1 MCNLFLIFVFIDNTI
16 IMKKLLFTLVCLTLL
31 LGSCKKYEEG
41 PGISL
46 RTKKARVVGEWKT
59 EKLFIDDV
67 EDTLTPDEKNNKWI
81 FKKDGNYEY
90 QTVRYTEI
98 GTWSFDIKREL
109 IFMTETEMGYSSSY
123 KIRRL
128 TNNELW
134 IVFVYRFS
142 KREIHL
148 IKQ

>member
-1 MCNLFLIFVFIDNTI
+1 
-16 IMKKLLFTLVCLTLL
+16 MKKSLFTLICLTLIFS
-31 LGSCKKYEEG
+31 SCKKYEEG

-46 RTKKARVVGEWKT
+46 RTKKARVVGEWKM
-59 EKLFIDDV
+59 EKLFIND
-67 EDTLTPDEKNNKWI
+67 EDTPLTPDEKNIKWI

-90 QTVRYTEI
+90 QAATYNEI

-109 IFMTETEMGYSSSY
+109 IFLTDTEFGYSTSC

-128 TNNELW
+128 TNNEMW
-134 IVFVYRFS
+134 FVFIFRFS

>member
-1 MCNLFLIFVFIDNTI
+1 MFIYTTI
-16 IMKKLLFTLVCLTLL
+16 IMKKSLFTLICLTLIFS
-31 LGSCKKYEEG
+31 SCKKYEEG

-46 RTKKARVVGEWKT
+46 RTKKARVVGEWKM
-59 EKLFIDDV
+59 EKLFIND
-67 EDTLTPDEKNNKWI
+67 EDTPLTPDEKNIKWI

-90 QTVRYTEI
+90 QAATYNEI

-109 IFMTETEMGYSSSY
+109 IFLTDTEFGYSTSC

-128 TNNELW
+128 TNNEMW
-134 IVFVYRFS
+134 FVFIFRSS

>member
-1 MCNLFLIFVFIDNTI
+1 VFIYTTI
-16 IMKKLLFTLVCLTLL
+16 IMKKSLFTLICLTLIFS
-31 LGSCKKYEEG
+31 SCKKYEEG

-46 RTKKARVVGEWKT
+46 RTKKARVVGEWKM
-59 EKLFIDDV
+59 EKLFIDD
-67 EDTLTPDEKNNKWI
+67 EEILLTPDEKNNKWI

-90 QTVRYTEI
+90 QTARYTEI

-109 IFMTETEMGYSSSY
+109 IFMTETEMGYSTSN

-134 IVFVYRFS
+134 IVFIYRFS

>member
-1 MCNLFLIFVFIDNTI
+1 
-16 IMKKLLFTLVCLTLL
+16 MKKSLFTLICFTLIFS
-31 LGSCKKYEEG
+31 SCKKYEEG

-46 RTKKARVVGEWKT
+46 RTKKARVVGEWKM
-59 EKLFIDDV
+59 EKLFIND
-67 EDTLTPDEKNNKWI
+67 EDTPLTPDEKNIKWI

-90 QTVRYTEI
+90 QAATYNEI

-109 IFMTETEMGYSSSY
+109 IFLTDTEFGYSTSC

-128 TNNELW
+128 TNNEMW
-134 IVFVYRFS
+134 FVFIFRSS

-148 IKQ
+148 IQQ

>member
-1 MCNLFLIFVFIDNTI
+1 
-16 IMKKLLFTLVCLTLL
+16 MKKSLFTLICLTLIFS
-31 LGSCKKYEEG
+31 SCKKYEEG

-46 RTKKARVVGEWKT
+46 RTKKARVVGEWKM
-59 EKLFIDDV
+59 EKLFIND
-67 EDTLTPDEKNNKWI
+67 EDTPLTPDEKNIKWI

-90 QTVRYTEI
+90 QAATYNEI

-109 IFMTETEMGYSSSY
+109 IFLTDTEFGYSTSC

-128 TNNELW
+128 TNNEMW
-134 IVFVYRFS
+134 FVFIFRSS

>member
-1 MCNLFLIFVFIDNTI
+1 
-16 IMKKLLFTLVCLTLL
+16 MKKSLFTLICLTLIFS
-31 LGSCKKYEEG
+31 SCKKYEEG

-46 RTKKARVVGEWKT
+46 RTKKARVVGEWKM
-59 EKLFIDDV
+59 EKLFIND
-67 EDTLTPDEKNNKWI
+67 EDTPLTPDEKNIKWI

-90 QTVRYTEI
+90 QAATYNEI

-109 IFMTETEMGYSSSY
+109 IYLTDTEFGYSTSC

-128 TNNELW
+128 TNNEMW
-134 IVFVYRFS
+134 FVFIFRSS

>member
-1 MCNLFLIFVFIDNTI
+1 
-16 IMKKLLFTLVCLTLL
+16 MKKSLFTLICLTLIFS
-31 LGSCKKYEEG
+31 SCKKYEEG

-46 RTKKARVVGEWKT
+46 RTKKARVVGEWKM
-59 EKLFIDDV
+59 EKLFIDD
-67 EDTLTPDEKNNKWI
+67 EDTPLTPDEKNIKWI

-90 QTVRYTEI
+90 QAATYNEI

-109 IFMTETEMGYSSSY
+109 IFLTDTEFGYSTSC

-128 TNNELW
+128 TNNEMW
-134 IVFVYRFS
+134 FVFIFRSS

>member
-1 MCNLFLIFVFIDNTI
+1 
-16 IMKKLLFTLVCLTLL
+16 MKKLLFTLVCLTLI

-59 EKLFIDDV
+59 EKLFIDGV
-67 EDTLTPDEKNNKWI
+67 EDTLTPDEKNIKWI

-90 QTVRYTEI
+90 QAVTYTQI

-109 IFMTETEMGYSSSY
+109 IFMTDTEFGYSTSC
-123 KIRRL
+123 KIKRL
-128 TNNELW
+128 TNNEMW
-134 IVFVYRFS
+134 FEFIFRSS

>member
-1 MCNLFLIFVFIDNTI
+1 
-16 IMKKLLFTLVCLTLL
+16 MKKSLFTLICLTLIFS
-31 LGSCKKYEEG
+31 SCKKYEEG

-46 RTKKARVVGEWKT
+46 RTKKARVVGEWKM
-59 EKLFIDDV
+59 EKLFIND
-67 EDTLTPDEKNNKWI
+67 EDTPLTPDEKNIKWI

-90 QTVRYTEI
+90 QAATYTEI

-109 IFMTETEMGYSSSY
+109 IFMTDTEFGYSTSC

-128 TNNELW
+128 TNNEMW
-134 IVFVYRFS
+134 FVFIFRSS